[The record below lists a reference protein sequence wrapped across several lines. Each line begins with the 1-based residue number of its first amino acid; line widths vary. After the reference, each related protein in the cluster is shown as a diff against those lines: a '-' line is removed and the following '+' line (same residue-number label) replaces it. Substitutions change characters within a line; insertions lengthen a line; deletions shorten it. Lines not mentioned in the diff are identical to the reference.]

1 MIRFEQVSVTYDG
14 AAQPTLRDAD
24 LVIPEGELTLLVGPS
39 GVGKSTLLG
48 AVCGLVP
55 HFTGGTLRGRVTV
68 AGRDTRTHRPRE
80 LADVVGTVGQD
91 PLAHFVTDVVED
103 ELAYGM
109 ESLGLAPAVMRRRV
123 EETLDLLGLNELR
136 DRPIATLSGGQ
147 QQRVAIGSV
156 LTPHPK
162 VLVLDEPTSALD
174 PAAAEEV
181 LAVLQRLVHDLGTT
195 VLMAEHRLERVVQ
208 YADQVL
214 LLPAPGAAP
223 VLGTPSSIMAV
234 SPVHPPV
241 VALGRLAGW
250 SPLPLSVRDAR
261 RRSTSLLSR
270 LPTSPSP
277 TPSPP
282 TTPAPPTTPGPSAT
296 PAPPTATGP
305 SATPPSSATPAPPVS
320 PTSPSPAP
328 TPAPPTAP
336 GPSATPA
343 PPTAP
348 GPSATSAPPTAT
360 GPSATPPSSATPAPP
375 VSPASPGPAPTPAP
389 PTAPGP
395 SATPGP
401 PVSPAAPG
409 PLPDPAAPRHPAP
422 PAFEARGLGRSP
434 GFGKGRG
441 GEEAPRSGPTPRPG
455 ILARLLRRSEPT
467 PATASGTGNG
477 TGTGT
482 GTHSGSDTAEQVAH
496 VTALSLRR
504 GRAEVLH
511 GIDLSVAPGET
522 IALMGRNGAGKS
534 TLLATLIGTLAP
546 TTGTVTVGGR
556 TPHRTAPQE
565 MVRRVGL
572 VPQEPRDLL
581 YADTVAAE
589 CSAADADA
597 GRPPGTCRA
606 LVSELLPDVPDDTHP
621 RDLSEGQRLAL
632 ALALVLT
639 GRPALLLLD
648 EPTRGLDYAAK
659 ARLIE
664 ILRALAADGHAIVL
678 ATHDVEL
685 AAELAHR
692 VVILAGGEIV
702 ADGPTAEVVVSSP
715 AFAPQV
721 AKILAPGHWLT
732 VTQVARALADD
743 EATP

>member
-1 MIRFEQVSVTYDG
+1 MIRFEQVSVTYEG
-14 AAQPTLRDAD
+14 AGRPCLRDAD
-24 LVIPEGELTLLVGPS
+24 FVVPEGELTLLVGPS

-48 AVCGLVP
+48 AVSGLVP
-55 HFTGGTLRGRVTV
+55 HFTGGRLSGRVTV
-68 AGRDTRTHRPRE
+68 AGRDTRTHKPRE

-156 LTPHPK
+156 LTPHPR

-208 YADQVL
+208 YADRVL
-214 LLPAPGAAP
+214 LLPSPGAAP
-223 VLGTPSSIMAV
+223 VLGTPAEIMAV

-261 RRSTSLLSR
+261 RL
-270 LPTSPSP
+270 
-277 TPSPP
+277 
-282 TTPAPPTTPGPSAT
+282 APPLRARLAGADTPDDA
-296 PAPPTATGP
+296 APFPQNPGVTGAAGDP
-305 SATPPSSATPAPPVS
+305 DAAGAVG
-320 PTSPSPAP
+320 
-328 TPAPPTAP
+328 AP
-336 GPSATPA
+336 GS
-343 PPTAP
+343 
-348 GPSATSAPPTAT
+348 SATSAISGSSGSSGSSGAV
-360 GPSATPPSSATPAPP
+360 GPSA
-375 VSPASPGPAPTPAP
+375 
-389 PTAPGP
+389 
-395 SATPGP
+395 
-401 PVSPAAPG
+401 AADG
-409 PLPDPAAPRHPAP
+409 S
-422 PAFEARGLGRSP
+422 GVGRLW
-434 GFGKGRG
+434 G
-441 GEEAPRSGPTPRPG
+441 
-455 ILARLLRRSEPT
+455 RLLRRRDRMS
-467 PATASGTGNG
+467 ASASASASVPDGAG
-477 TGTGT
+477 
-482 GTHSGSDTAEQVAH
+482 VAAGGAAA
-496 VTALSLRR
+496 VVGGLGVRR
-504 GRAEVLH
+504 GRVDVLR
-511 GIDLSVAPGET
+511 DVNLTVAPGET
-522 IALMGRNGAGKS
+522 VALMGRNGAGKS
-534 TLLATLIGTLAP
+534 TLLAALVGTLP
-546 TTGTVTVGGR
+546 PSSGSVTVGGLA
-556 TPHRTAPQE
+556 PHRTPPGE

-589 CSAADADA
+589 CAAADGDA
-597 GRPPGTCRA
+597 GAAPGTCRG
-606 LVSELLPDVPDDTHP
+606 LVSALLPDVPDDTHP
-621 RDLSEGQRLAL
+621 RDLSEGQRLTL

-659 ARLIE
+659 ARLVGL
-664 ILRALAADGHAIVL
+664 LRELAGRGHAIVL

-685 AAELAHR
+685 AADLAHR
-692 VVILAGGEIV
+692 VVILAGGEVV

-732 VTQVARALADD
+732 VAQVATALHAVPPDGVLRD
-743 EATP
+743 GEGTQ

>member
-1 MIRFEQVSVTYDG
+1 MIRFEQVSISYDG
-14 AAQPTLRDAD
+14 AAGPALRNAD
-24 LVIPEGELTLLVGPS
+24 LTIPEGELTLLVGPS

-48 AVCGLVP
+48 AVSGLVP

-91 PLAHFVTDVVED
+91 PPAHFVTDTVED

-109 ESLGLAPAVMRRRV
+109 ESLGLPPAVMRRRV

-136 DRPIATLSGGQ
+136 ARPLTTLSGGQ

-156 LTPHPK
+156 LTTHPK

-208 YADQVL
+208 YADRL
-214 LLPAPGAAP
+214 LLLEAPGAAP
-223 VLGTPSSIMAV
+223 LLGTPAEIMAI

-250 SPLPLSVRDAR
+250 HPLPLSIRDAR
-261 RRSTSLLSR
+261 RHAPTLHHR
-270 LPTSPSP
+270 LP
-277 TPSPP
+277 
-282 TTPAPPTTPGPSAT
+282 
-296 PAPPTATGP
+296 
-305 SATPPSSATPAPPVS
+305 ATPPHHWGA
-320 PTSPSPAP
+320 AP
-328 TPAPPTAP
+328 TGSEGAAFAGAGGGAPAGSGGGAP
-336 GPSATPA
+336 SFGM
-343 PPTAP
+343 
-348 GPSATSAPPTAT
+348 G
-360 GPSATPPSSATPAPP
+360 
-375 VSPASPGPAPTPAP
+375 V
-389 PTAPGP
+389 
-395 SATPGP
+395 
-401 PVSPAAPG
+401 
-409 PLPDPAAPRHPAP
+409 P
-422 PAFEARGLGRSP
+422 PAKP
-434 GFGKGRG
+434 GG
-441 GEEAPRSGPTPRPG
+441 GWGGG
-455 ILARLLRRSEPT
+455 ILARLRRSPAAPTQPRPGHPAPT
-467 PATASGTGNG
+467 PL
-477 TGTGT
+477 
-482 GTHSGSDTAEQVAH
+482 AEAD
-496 VTALSLRR
+496 ALTVRR
-504 GRAEVLH
+504 GRTETLRAV
-511 GIDLSVAPGET
+511 DLTVAPGET

-534 TLLATLIGTLAP
+534 TLLSTLVGMLEPAS
-546 TTGTVTVGGR
+546 GSLTVGGAV
-556 TPHRTAPQE
+556 PHRTAPRA

-572 VPQEPRDLL
+572 VPQDPRDLL

-589 CSAADADA
+589 CEAADADA
-597 GRPPGTCRA
+597 GAAPGTCRA
-606 LVSELLPDVPDDTHP
+606 LVSALLPDVADGTHP

-639 GRPALLLLD
+639 GRPGLLLLD

-664 ILRALAADGHAIVL
+664 LLRGLAAEGHAIVL

-692 VVILAGGEIV
+692 VVVLAGGEIV

-715 AFAPQV
+715 AFSPQV
-721 AKILAPGHWLT
+721 AKILAPAPWLT
-732 VTQVARALADD
+732 VSQVAEALTGAPPVDGTGTGTGTGTDPDPEADTD
-743 EATP
+743 ADADPDTDTDTDAEAEAVPVDDTATPPAPRPGRTYRSGPHPADASETHTAHASHPAHPAPGTPAAPGTGAADL